1 MLQRDGCRPPHL
13 PDFIRKQ
20 QFGNGSV
27 PADHD
32 HLPMPDAHP
41 PRLTRLACHGG
52 CRSDPARRAH
62 HDRLLAVEADPDAV
76 LELFD
81 LAVTWH
87 ELEYDA
93 DEMIAP
99 ARWPE
104 FAQRHRWQD
113 PARVERVFA
122 LATDI
127 AMRALP
133 AAPLSIASGSGI
145 CPILAPARSR
155 PHLRVTGTTF

>member
-1 MLQRDGCRPPHL
+1 
-13 PDFIRKQ
+13 
-20 QFGNGSV
+20 
-27 PADHD
+27 
-32 HLPMPDAHP
+32 MPDARQP
-41 PRLTRLACHGG
+41 SLARLACHGG
-52 CRSDPARRAH
+52 CRPDPARRAH
-62 HDRLLAVEADPDAV
+62 HDRLLAVESDPDAM

-104 FAQRHRWQD
+104 FAERHRWQD
-113 PARVERVFA
+113 PARVERIFA

-127 AMRALP
+127 AMRAVP
-133 AAPLSIASGSGI
+133 AVHPAVLGMAAGSGI
-145 CPILAPARSR
+145 CPTLAPART
-155 PHLRVTGTTF
+155 HLRVAGS

>member
-1 MLQRDGCRPPHL
+1 
-13 PDFIRKQ
+13 
-20 QFGNGSV
+20 
-27 PADHD
+27 
-32 HLPMPDAHP
+32 MPDAHQ
-41 PRLTRLACHGG
+41 PRLARLACHGG
-52 CRSDPARRAH
+52 CRPDPARRAH
-62 HDRLLAVEADPDAV
+62 HDRLLGVESDPDAM

-104 FAQRHRWQD
+104 FVERHRWQD
-113 PARVERVFA
+113 PARVERIFT

-127 AMRALP
+127 AMRAVPAAP
-133 AAPLSIASGSGI
+133 AAPLGMAAGSGI
-145 CPILAPARSR
+145 CPTLAPAPSR
-155 PHLRVTGTTF
+155 PHLRVAGN